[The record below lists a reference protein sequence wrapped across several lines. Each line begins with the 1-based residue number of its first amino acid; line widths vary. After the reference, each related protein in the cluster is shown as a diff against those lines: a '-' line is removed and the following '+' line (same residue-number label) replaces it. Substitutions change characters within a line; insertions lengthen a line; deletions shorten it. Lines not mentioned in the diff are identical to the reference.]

1 MKKGIYVL
9 PNLVTVSS
17 TFCGFYAIVASFK
30 ANYEYAAWAI
40 FIACIFDGLDGKIAR
55 ITHSTSKFGTQ
66 LDSLSDVISFGVAP
80 GVLIYTWALQPFGRI
95 GWVGAFLFVVCG
107 ALRLARYNVQAETSE
122 AKHFT
127 GLPIPAAA
135 VTIAAFVL
143 FYEDLW
149 KDREV
154 RTYLIVVLT
163 YVLAFLMVSTVKYHS
178 IKELENSKRSPFLA
192 LVGAVLILIVIAMH
206 PTVMLFVVC
215 ITYVSWGIVEG
226 VVTYYKKRA
235 PGRAHETR
243 EHKRSV

>member
-1 MKKGIYVL
+1 MNKGIYIL
-9 PNLVTVSS
+9 PNLVTVCS

-30 ANYEYAAWAI
+30 EDYTYAAWAI
-40 FIACIFDGLDGKIAR
+40 MIASIFDGLDGKIAR
-55 ITHSTSKFGTQ
+55 LTHATSKFGTQ

-122 AKHFT
+122 AKYFT

-135 VTIAAFVL
+135 FTIAAFVI
-143 FYEDLW
+143 FYESLW
-149 KDREV
+149 KDQEV

-163 YVLAFLMVSTVKYHS
+163 YLLAFLMVSTIRYHS
-178 IKELENSKRSPFLA
+178 IKELESSKRSPFLA
-192 LVGAVLILIVIAMH
+192 LVGAVLVLIVIFMH
-206 PTVMLFVVC
+206 PQIMLFVVC

-226 VVTYYKKRA
+226 IIMYKRRPVARPQEAK
-235 PGRAHETR
+235 GQQH
-243 EHKRSV
+243 